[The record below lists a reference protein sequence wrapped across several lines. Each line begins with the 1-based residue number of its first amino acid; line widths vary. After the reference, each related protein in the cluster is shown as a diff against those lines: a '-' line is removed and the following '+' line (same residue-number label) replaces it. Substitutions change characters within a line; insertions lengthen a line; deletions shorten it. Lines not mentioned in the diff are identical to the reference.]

1 MSELTNDIAFRLR
14 LQHGVFRATVGVNQT
29 VIIDTLYSE
38 AADEI
43 ERLRALLRHGL
54 TQGYDC
60 KGCDLCTE
68 LKAIHEDALRDA

>member
-1 MSELTNDIAFRLR
+1 MDDIVTRLR
-14 LQHGVFRATVGVNQT
+14 LPYDQEGTT
-29 VIIDTLYSE
+29 DKLEME

-43 ERLRALLRHGL
+43 VRLRALLRHGL

>member
-1 MSELTNDIAFRLR
+1 MDDIVTRLR
-14 LQHGVFRATVGVNQT
+14 MPYCHEDIN
-29 VIIDTLYSE
+29 TLELE

-43 ERLRALLRHGL
+43 ERLRALLEHGL

-68 LKAIHEDALRDA
+68 LKAIHQKAVRNA